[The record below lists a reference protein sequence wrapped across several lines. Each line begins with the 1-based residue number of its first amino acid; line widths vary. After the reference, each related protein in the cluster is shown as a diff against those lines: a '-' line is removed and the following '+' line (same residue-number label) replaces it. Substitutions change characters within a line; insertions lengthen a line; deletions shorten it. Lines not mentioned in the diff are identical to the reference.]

1 VFKNFSFFLYNIIK
15 FIDFFFKLFL
25 KKSFL
30 SWFKNFYIADSY
42 KSLEINNKKITFFTP
57 NYLTEWRVNT
67 FFTKEPE
74 TINWIDTF
82 KTDEKEFIFWDIGS
96 NIGLF
101 SIYAAVTQPKC
112 RVISF
117 EPSSN
122 NFRVLTRNISL
133 NKLEN
138 SIRIF
143 NNPLTDKS
151 KKFLMMQDNEFNEG
165 GALNS
170 FGENFNFEGEKQTF
184 SMNYQ
189 LLGFNIKY
197 ILDSKILEL
206 PDYIK
211 IDVDGIEHLILKGAG
226 DYLKDKKI
234 KSISIEINENFKE
247 QFNNIID
254 LMNKNDFV
262 FIKKEQNNELKNSD
276 SLFSKSY
283 NYIFNKK

>member
-1 VFKNFSFFLYNIIK
+1 MFKNFSFFLYSIIK
-15 FIDFFFKLFL
+15 LVDFFFKFFL

-30 SWFKNFYIADSY
+30 SWFKDFYIADSY

-112 RVISF
+112 KVISF

-122 NFRVLTRNISL
+122 NFRVLTRNISV

-138 SIRIF
+138 SIKIF

-170 FGENFNFEGEKQTF
+170 FGENFNFEGEKQSF

-189 LLGFNIKY
+189 LLGFNIKD

-254 LMNKNDFV
+254 LMNKNNFV
-262 FIKKEQNNELKNSD
+262 FIKKEQNNELKNSN

>member
-262 FIKKEQNNELKNSD
+262 FIKKEQNNELKNSY

>member
-1 VFKNFSFFLYNIIK
+1 MFKNFSFFLYRIIK

-30 SWFKNFYIADSY
+30 SWFKDFYIADSY

-57 NYLTEWRVNT
+57 NYLTEWRVST

-82 KTDEKEFIFWDIGS
+82 KTNEKEFIFWDIGS

-101 SIYAAVTQPKC
+101 SIYAAITQPKC
-112 RVISF
+112 KVISF

-226 DYLKDKKI
+226 DYLRDKKI